1 MLAELALEGFFAAI
15 GAISGVFIIAEAA
28 HLYNEKTRNQAF
40 QNAVDA
46 MSKSTV
52 IAVESIKDTTVTGI
66 NALVN
71 MDTLRDVNDL
81 AKSKSQNQPAQK

>member
-1 MLAELALEGFFAAI
+1 MA
-15 GAISGVFIIAEAA
+15 
-28 HLYNEKTRNQAF
+28 
-40 QNAVDA
+40 
-46 MSKSTV
+46 KSTV
-52 IAVESIKDTTVTGI
+52 VAVESIKDTTVTGI